1 MGAKISANIFVT
13 QLAQRYRM
21 LMLGGMA
28 VIAHGFSRK
37 TKDVDVWLEPTE
49 SAATWAAA
57 LSAATAAF
65 ATARFW
71 SLAQKRDLSAQEI
84 AGEVSDFGVVRVSG
98 FDRDI
103 DVFRKPNELE
113 LEDFETVWAAAKP
126 MEDGTRLPSEPH
138 LLVTKANTGREH
150 DFQDQLF
157 LEGRVKA
164 RYRERL
170 PVCDAE
176 EARGL
181 MERFL
186 DPEVLAFA
194 LENPEAEVRAM
205 ALAHLR
211 EFEAEGDPYS
221 RDILAAWRTK
231 NPAE

>member
-103 DVFRKPNELE
+103 DVFRKP
-113 LEDFETVWAAAKP
+113 
-126 MEDGTRLPSEPH
+126 
-138 LLVTKANTGREH
+138 
-150 DFQDQLF
+150 
-157 LEGRVKA
+157 
-164 RYRERL
+164 
-170 PVCDAE
+170 
-176 EARGL
+176 
-181 MERFL
+181 
-186 DPEVLAFA
+186 
-194 LENPEAEVRAM
+194 
-205 ALAHLR
+205 
-211 EFEAEGDPYS
+211 
-221 RDILAAWRTK
+221 I
-231 NPAE
+231 